1 MEEMMNKILN
11 IFLTFVLTA
20 FFATSTFAATK
31 LVWWMESD
39 AAVDPVVQEMM
50 CDAFNAEQDEIELEC
65 VFKEDF
71 NEAIRPALLSGVGPD
86 MFDTPGASYIKVY
99 QDAGL
104 VKSMQEYADQYGWQ
118 DKLLGW
124 AYNSGVFDGELYS
137 IPKNYETMI
146 YFYNKTLFEENG
158 WSLPNNLEELEALAA
173 KIKAK
178 GMNPYAYGSTGWQ
191 PTHEHLVGN
200 YFNTYA
206 GPDNVY
212 KALIGEKKWT
222 DTEFVEA
229 IELLRKHMV
238 DDGYWSGDLE
248 TYYSL
253 AWDDFNAE
261 FVSRESAMLMI
272 GTWGF
277 NVTATNFAES
287 SDDWD
292 WAPLPILNAQ
302 AGDQPNYQL
311 ATGGTM
317 SINAASKNADAA
329 AKVIDWILSDKVRAL
344 KTTAQLGYGGWL
356 LPLNYEDA
364 DFDPNIDPR
373 QKRFLT
379 EFAKASG
386 SGNYGYTTWTFYP
399 NDPGVHIWKDMEVV
413 WAGDITPLEFMEES
427 QRLWDKAREDDALV
441 PVGKR

>member
-11 IFLTFVLTA
+11 IFLTFILTA

-31 LVWWMESD
+31 VVWWMESSAD
-39 AAVDPVVQEMM
+39 TDPTVQEMM

-65 VFKEDF
+65 VFKEDI
-71 NEAIRPALLSGVGPD
+71 NDTIRPALLSGSGPD
-86 MFDTPGASYIKVY
+86 MFDTPGASYIKIY

-158 WSLPNNLEELEALAA
+158 WSTPNTLEEVESLAA

-178 GMNPYAYGSTGWQ
+178 GMNVYAYGSAGWQ

-206 GPDNVY
+206 GPENVY

-222 DTEFVEA
+222 DPEFVEA

-238 DDGYWSGDLE
+238 DEGYWSGNLE

-253 AWDDFNAE
+253 DWDDFNNE
-261 FVSRESAMLMI
+261 FATRGSAMLMI

-277 NVTATNFAES
+277 NVTATNFGES

-292 WAPLPILNAQ
+292 WNPLPILNSQ
-302 AGDQPNYQL
+302 AGSAPNYQL

-317 SINAASKNADAA
+317 SINAASKNADGA
-329 AKVIDWILSDKVRAL
+329 AKVIDWILSDKARAL
-344 KTTAQLGYGGWL
+344 KVTGSLGYGAWL
-356 LPLNYEDA
+356 LPLKYTES
-364 DFDPNIDPR
+364 DFDSNIDPR

-379 EFAKASG
+379 EFAEASD

-427 QRLWDKAREDDALV
+427 QRLWDQARADDALV

>member
-1 MEEMMNKILN
+1 MKFQFIKTILSVV
-11 IFLTFVLTA
+11 FVALISSA
-20 FFATSTFAATK
+20 SFAATK
-31 LVWWMESD
+31 VTWWSESD
-39 AAVDPVVQEMM
+39 ASVDPVVQEFFV
-50 CDAFNAEQDEIELEC
+50 DAFNAEHDDIELEI
-65 VFKEDF
+65 VFKEDI
-71 NEAIRPALLSGVGPD
+71 NDTIRPALLSGSGPD
-86 MFDTPGASYIKVY
+86 IFDTPGASYIKIY

-158 WSLPNNLEELEALAA
+158 WSTPNNLAEVESLAD

-178 GMNPYAYGSTGWQ
+178 GMNVYAYGSTGWQ

-200 YFNTYA
+200 YLNTYA

-261 FVSRESAMLMI
+261 FASRGSAMLMI

-277 NVTATNFAES
+277 NVTDTNFAES

-292 WAPLPILNAQ
+292 WNPLPILNAQ
-302 AGDQPNYQL
+302 AGDAPNYQL
-311 ATGGTM
+311 ATGGTI
-317 SINAASKNADAA
+317 SINAASKNADAVA
-329 AKVIDWILSDKVRAL
+329 QFIDWLISDKARAL
-344 KTTAQLGYGGWL
+344 KTAGDLNYGAYL
-356 LPLNYEDA
+356 LPLKYAEE

-373 QKRFLT
+373 MKRFLV
-379 EFAKASG
+379 EFAEASD

>member
-1 MEEMMNKILN
+1 MNKILN

-50 CDAFNAEQDEIELEC
+50 CDAFNAEQDEIELDC

-158 WSLPNNLEELEALAA
+158 WSTPNNLDEVEALAA

-222 DTEFVEA
+222 DPEFVEA

-238 DDGYWSGDLE
+238 DDGYWSGSLE

-253 AWDDFNAE
+253 DWDGFNAE
-261 FVSRESAMLMI
+261 FASRGSAMLMI

-277 NVTATNFAES
+277 DVTSTNFAEI

-292 WAPLPILNAQ
+292 WAPLPILNSQ

>member
-1 MEEMMNKILN
+1 MNKISK
-11 IFLTFVLTA
+11 IFFTSILSV
-20 FFATSTFAATK
+20 FFATSSFAATK
-31 LVWWMESD
+31 VVWWAESD
-39 AAVDPVVQEMM
+39 AAIDPVVQEMM
-50 CDAFNAEQDEIELEC
+50 CDAFNSEQDEIELEC
-65 VFKEDF
+65 VFKEDM
-71 NEAIRPALLSGVGPD
+71 NEAIRPALLSGSGPD

-124 AYNSGVFDGELYS
+124 AYNSGVFSGELYS

-158 WSLPNNLEELEALAA
+158 WSTPNNLEEVEALAA

-206 GPDNVY
+206 GPENVY

-222 DTEFVEA
+222 DPEFVEA

-238 DDGYWSGDLE
+238 DDGYWSGSLE

-253 AWDDFNAE
+253 DWDNFNAE
-261 FVSRESAMLMI
+261 FASRGSAMLMI

-277 NVTATNFAES
+277 DVTATNFAEI

-292 WAPLPILNAQ
+292 WAPLPILHPQ
-302 AGDQPNYQL
+302 AGNQPNYQL

-427 QRLWDKAREDDALV
+427 QRLWDKARADDALV

>member
-1 MEEMMNKILN
+1 MEGIMNKIFN
-11 IFLTFVLTA
+11 FFLSFVLTA

-31 LVWWMESD
+31 VVWWMESD
-39 AAVDPVVQEMM
+39 ATTDPVVQEFFV
-50 CDAFNAEQDEIELEC
+50 DAFNAEHDDIELEV
-65 VFKEDF
+65 VFKEDI
-71 NEAIRPALLSGVGPD
+71 NDTIRPALLSGSGPD
-86 MFDTPGASYIKVY
+86 IFDTPGASYIKIY

-104 VKSMQEYADQYGWQ
+104 VKSLQEYADQYGWQ
-118 DKLLGW
+118 DKLLEW
-124 AYNSGVFDGELYS
+124 AYNSGVFNGELYS

-158 WSLPNNLEELEALAA
+158 WSLPNNLEEVEALAA

-222 DTEFVEA
+222 DPEFVES

-238 DDGYWSGDLE
+238 DDGYWSGGLE

-253 AWDDFNAE
+253 GWDDFNGE
-261 FVSRESAMLMI
+261 FVNRESAMLMI

-277 NVTATNFAES
+277 NVTATNFAEV

-292 WAPLPILNAQ
+292 WAALPILHPQ
-302 AGDQPNYQL
+302 AGDRPNYQL

-317 SINAASKNADAA
+317 SVNAASKNPEAA
-329 AKVIDWILSDKVRAL
+329 AKVIDWILSDRARVL
-344 KTTAQLGYGGWL
+344 SVTGQLGYGAWL
-356 LPLNYEDA
+356 MPLHYEDS

-379 EFAKASG
+379 EFAEATG

-413 WAGDITPLEFMEES
+413 WAGDITPLEFMEEQ